1 MQDATPNLNNFLKR
15 IRVYIARMPSLSTT
29 VTKVLETCND
39 PYASPNDLSRVISL
53 DPVLTGQVLRL
64 INSAYYALP
73 HGITT
78 LPRAIIMLGL
88 NTVKNLAL
96 SLAVLETMSGK
107 GGMRT
112 VSSNDFWAHC
122 LCVGV
127 SARCIS
133 ELKGASLSEREDYFI
148 AGLLHDLGKIPL
160 NKQFPEQYRRA
171 FNKASGKGSGEP
183 RPLFWAENEIFGLDH
198 CMVGRLIAEKWKL
211 GESLIHALAHH
222 HNAPDSHPDTQ
233 AFVAVVA
240 LANACAKCWQ
250 IGASGD
256 SVEDDS
262 QLSELLKQVGV
273 ERSMLT
279 ELREHVLEEI
289 DKAKI
294 FLEISRRK

>member
-1 MQDATPNLNNFLKR
+1 MQVDSPNANKFFKR
-15 IRVYIARMPSLSTT
+15 IQVYIARMPSLSTT
-29 VTKVLETCND
+29 VTKVLETCNN

-78 LPRAIIMLGL
+78 LPRAIIMLGI

-107 GGMRT
+107 GGMRM
-112 VSSNDFWAHC
+112 VSSNDFWEHC

-133 ELKGASLSEREDYFI
+133 EIKGASLSEREDFFI
-148 AGLLHDLGKIPL
+148 AGLLHDIGKIPL
-160 NKQFPEQYRRA
+160 NKQFPEQYHRA
-171 FNKASGKGSGEP
+171 FNKANCNGDP

-198 CMVGRLIAEKWKL
+198 CTVGRLIAEKWQL
-211 GESLIHALAHH
+211 GESLIQALAHH
-222 HNAPDSHPDTQ
+222 HRADDSHPDAQ
-233 AFVAVVA
+233 DFVTVVA

-250 IGASGD
+250 VGAAGD
-256 SVEDDS
+256 SVADDNL
-262 QLSELLKQVGV
+262 LSDLRNQVGAHNLKL
-273 ERSMLT
+273 E
-279 ELREHVLEEI
+279 ELHEHVLEEI

-294 FLEISRRK
+294 FLEISRQG